1 MMIIDKEEMIEI
13 TIKEQIEEEI
23 LRMLTKITEEIISE
37 EMITK
42 SEMALD
48 QDQNSMLVH
57 LQLSILLEANL
68 QDLDLIQVITIDIKE
83 IEMTIENLK
92 EEGKLIYK
100 DLTKI

>member
-1 MMIIDKEEMIEI
+1 
-13 TIKEQIEEEI
+13 
-23 LRMLTKITEEIISE
+23 MLTKITEEIISE

-68 QDLDLIQVITIDIKE
+68 QDLDQI
-83 IEMTIENLK
+83 
-92 EEGKLIYK
+92 
-100 DLTKI
+100 